1 MAYASYVRRGDR
13 FPPAMR
19 MLPYSLEAAY
29 DLIYTL
35 RDLRRTL
42 VLVRSGLLTFFPEE
56 TDGLQH
62 IYGIIE
68 RDLLMAESIGQELSR
83 QLQTALIDTDEDI
96 VRLATMTVPATRGVW
111 INQLYLTSTADRH
124 ITDASGAVPIPI
136 DAKPFTIT
144 LRTVYTSANLGGF
157 IDTSTFP
164 CRLSDLINAI
174 FSILHLAVPPQLH
187 IWTEVSEGADTSV
200 RRILASATIQDVIR
214 ARQPLTRFLL
224 LIQDPPSAIGRDSTR
239 ELLSPEVYLL

>member
-68 RDLLMAESIGQELSR
+68 REISSWQNPLVKNCPDSFR
-83 QLQTALIDTDEDI
+83 Q
-96 VRLATMTVPATRGVW
+96 
-111 INQLYLTSTADRH
+111 H
-124 ITDASGAVPIPI
+124 
-136 DAKPFTIT
+136 
-144 LRTVYTSANLGGF
+144 
-157 IDTSTFP
+157 
-164 CRLSDLINAI
+164 
-174 FSILHLAVPPQLH
+174 
-187 IWTEVSEGADTSV
+187 
-200 RRILASATIQDVIR
+200 
-214 ARQPLTRFLL
+214 
-224 LIQDPPSAIGRDSTR
+224 
-239 ELLSPEVYLL
+239 

>member
-83 QLQTALIDTDEDI
+83 QLQTALIDTDDDI

-124 ITDASGAVPIPI
+124 
-136 DAKPFTIT
+136 
-144 LRTVYTSANLGGF
+144 TSQMLQVR
-157 IDTSTFP
+157 FP
-164 CRLSDLINAI
+164 YR
-174 FSILHLAVPPQLH
+174 
-187 IWTEVSEGADTSV
+187 
-200 RRILASATIQDVIR
+200 
-214 ARQPLTRFLL
+214 
-224 LIQDPPSAIGRDSTR
+224 
-239 ELLSPEVYLL
+239 